1 MVSAISVGNS
11 ILKRAFAEDIDITP
25 MKLQKLIY
33 IVYKEY
39 LKKTDKSLFSERFEV
54 WKYGPVIRSIY
65 DAFKYRRA
73 NAIKA
78 YALEADGSAY
88 VVNEDS
94 SDVFRQIL
102 DYVWDK
108 YKNFDGIVL
117 SQMTHRNGTAWYK
130 AAIVG
135 KTFLSD
141 DEIRAEEEF
150 IK

>member
-11 ILKRAFAEDIDITP
+11 ILKRGFQEDIDITP

-39 LKKTDKSLFSERFEV
+39 LKKTNLPLFSERFEV

-65 DAFKYRRA
+65 DAFKHRKA
-73 NAIKA
+73 NAIKS
-78 YALEADGSAY
+78 YASESDGTIY
-88 VVNEDS
+88 IVNETS
-94 SDVFRQIL
+94 SEIFHSIL
-102 DYVWDK
+102 DYVWSK

-130 AAIVG
+130 AAVAG
-135 KTFLSD
+135 NAFLSD
-141 DEIRAEEEF
+141 SEIVAEEDF
-150 IK
+150 I